1 MAYTWQ
7 DTLLGIDMYNEAQEE
22 KEAKQKISD
31 KQQEEANWLSA
42 GSFLATTLCGAIWG
56 PAGSFICNQ
65 IATIGIDAA
74 VDWESETLPSGKFY
88 PDLED
93 DYNKSIRDAAKTQ
106 TATQVTTAVTDL
118 LQAYISSGGLT
129 AEPGEWDPTTYGSG
143 DAEWSWLGRG
153 TPEETEIIQVSDL
166 TDEGERYMREGVRTI
181 TEQSEDYVPSAF
193 GDDFIRKKQDFGD
206 MVISGAGTILDLVR
220 RN

>member
-1 MAYTWQ
+1 MENKLGSYINNLMNTIR
-7 DTLLGIDMYNEAQEE
+7 DTEE
-22 KEAKQKISD
+22 K
-31 KQQEEANWLSA
+31 
-42 GSFLATTLCGAIWG
+42 SFLRALALDELKKLNDDISQFTFLHTE
-56 PAGSFICNQ
+56 
-65 IATIGIDAA
+65 D
-74 VDWESETLPSGKFY
+74 VETLPDGKFY

-193 GDDFIRKKQDFGD
+193 GDDFIRKRQDFGD